1 MEDEEHV
8 NTKEVHQMRRSVL
21 LLLAAGSL
29 ASCRAVTPGPGEEAV
44 LTRYP
49 IVFGSGGVVD
59 SATPTGRNWVWIT
72 TTPTYVDIRPQQ
84 FSMAFEDIMSSDGVP
99 LDFNAV
105 IRLQVTNSVRLIE
118 GFGGQ
123 WFDQNVAIEF
133 QNRVRQAVRQ
143 HGMNETAISTE
154 AIDDIDA
161 EVTAEM
167 ETYLLD
173 AALPLRL
180 IQVTVGR
187 ANPPDAVESQRVET
201 ATQQQRQLT
210 ENERRLAEDARLA
223 AEQSRAL
230 ADNAYRNSLG
240 LSPAQFVAL
249 QEIEMQ
255 REVCASE
262 TSRCVFVPQGALV
275 NVAP

>member
-1 MEDEEHV
+1 
-8 NTKEVHQMRRSVL
+8 MRRSVL
-21 LLLAAGSL
+21 MLLAAGSL
-29 ASCRAVTPGPGEEAV
+29 ASCRAVVPGPGQEAV

-49 IVFGSGGVVD
+49 FVFGSGGVVD
-59 SATPTGRNWVWIT
+59 SPATTGRNWVWFT
-72 TTPTYVDIRPQQ
+72 TEPTYVDIRPQQ
-84 FSMAFEDIMSSDGVP
+84 FAMQFEDIMSADGVP

-105 IRLQVTNSVRLIE
+105 VRLQVTNSVRLIE
-118 GFGGQ
+118 GFGAQ
-123 WFDQNVAIEF
+123 WFEQNVAIEF
-133 QNRVRQAVRQ
+133 QNRVRQAVRK

-161 EVTAEM
+161 EVTEEM
-167 ETYLLD
+167 ENYIRD
-173 AALPLRL
+173 AQLPLRL
-180 IQVTVGR
+180 VQVTVGR
-187 ANPPDAVESQRVET
+187 ANPPDAVETQRVET

-210 ENERRLAEDARLA
+210 ENERRLAEDSRLA

-255 REVCASE
+255 REVCAIE
-262 TSRCVFVPQGALV
+262 ASRCIFVPQGALV
-275 NVAP
+275 NVGP